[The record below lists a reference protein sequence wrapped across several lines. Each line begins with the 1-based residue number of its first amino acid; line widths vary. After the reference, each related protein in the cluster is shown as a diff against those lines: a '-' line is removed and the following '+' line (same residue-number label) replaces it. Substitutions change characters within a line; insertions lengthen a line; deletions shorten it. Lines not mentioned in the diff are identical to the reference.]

1 MRARGKCE
9 NYSERIKQN
18 KKQTR
23 IQKAPKPRAF
33 IKEINHTVLYRTTI
47 AEEEERGNR
56 ERREK

>member
-18 KKQTR
+18 KKTR

-33 IKEINHTVLYRTTI
+33 IKEINHSVLYRTTMG
-47 AEEEERGNR
+47 EEEERGKR